1 MIGLYTLD
9 IFYLVLVVPALICS
23 FVAQWYVKST
33 FNKYSGV
40 LTPYTSNELA
50 GRMLSG
56 SGINDVDIVP
66 VPGHLSDNFNSK
78 TKKISLSEQVYGK
91 SSIAALGVACHEA
104 GHALQYH
111 SGYIP
116 IKIRNSIFPVVSF
129 ASSAALPIALLGLLF
144 SRLLVEIGIIL
155 FASTVIFQ
163 LLLLPI
169 EFNASKRAVEALDV
183 SLSEDELKGVKR
195 VLAAAALTYVA
206 SALVAVANFLRIL
219 LILNRRNNR
228 RG

>member
-1 MIGLYTLD
+1 MIGLYGFD
-9 IFYLVLVVPALICS
+9 IFYLILVVPALICS

-40 LTPYTSNELA
+40 YTSYTANDLA
-50 GRMLSG
+50 GRMLKG
-56 SGINDVDIVP
+56 SGIDDVDIVP
-66 VPGHLSDNFNSK
+66 VSGHLSDNFNPK
-78 TKKISLSEQVYGK
+78 TKKISLSEPVYDN
-91 SSIAALGVACHEA
+91 SSVAALGVACHEA

-111 SGYIP
+111 TGYFP
-116 IKIRNSIFPVVSF
+116 IKIRAAVFPVISF
-129 ASSAALPIALLGLLF
+129 ASSAALPIALAGLLF
-144 SRLLVEIGIIL
+144 SQLLVEIGIIL

-183 SLSEDELKGVKR
+183 SLSDEELKGVKK
-195 VLAAAALTYVA
+195 VLTAAALTYVA

-219 LILNRRNNR
+219 LILNGRNNR
-228 RG
+228 RR